1 MAVYSFANGLMKDPA
16 FGNYFYVTQ
25 GSVGFAVSKPKP
37 IILRDTYG
45 SFDVQHQDPTTIEY
59 GIGSFPCRCNVPG
72 WWITDGSG
80 DETGLINSA
89 LANLAGGTINALV
102 ALLELPETLKMLAD
116 LALAILRAA
125 RHFRKGNWM
134 EGIKSLAQ
142 ETKMSRRDRA
152 KVKEASQPKNR
163 KPEDAYLGYNF
174 GIVPAINDAQ
184 GALEAVKRKIE
195 KGDRLSRSRSNDGKS
210 GAQRKLD
217 RNFGGYGEGA
227 PNRASVNPNSGSATV
242 TVHGTVANAD
252 TVNLA
257 ALGFTNPIGAA
268 WEVIPYSFVVDY
280 FFDVSGWLGALAGTA
295 GIQDIDGCIVRQVIR
310 RKYCQIDFKE
320 SVSHQIVA
328 RIPLSMGGFGFP
340 KLPGLSAAG
349 VGSKQVANMGALL
362 AQGLRVR

>member
-1 MAVYSFANGLMKDPA
+1 MAIYSFGEGMVDPA
-16 FGNYFYVTQ
+16 FGNYFNIVQ
-25 GSVGFAVSKPKP
+25 GSVQFAVSKPKP
-37 IILRDTYG
+37 IVLRDTYG
-45 SFDVQHQDPTTIEY
+45 NFDILHNDPTIIEY

-72 WWITDGSG
+72 WWINEGSG
-80 DETGLINSA
+80 DETGLINDA

-102 ALLELPETLKMLAD
+102 TLLELPETLKMMAD

-125 RHFRKGNWM
+125 RHFRKGDWM

-142 ETKMSRRDRA
+142 ETKMSRRDKA
-152 KVKEASQPKNR
+152 KVKEASKPKNR

-174 GIVPAINDAQ
+174 GIVPAIADAQ

-217 RNFGGYGEGA
+217 RNFGGYREGT
-227 PNRASVNPNSGSATV
+227 PNQAAVNPNKGSATV

-268 WEVIPYSFVVDY
+268 WEAIPYSFVVDY
-280 FFDVSGWLGALAGTA
+280 FFDVGGWLGALAGTA
-295 GIQDIDGCIVRQVIR
+295 GIQDIDGCIVRQTLR
-310 RKYCQIDFKE
+310 RKYCMIDGAE
-320 SVSHQIVA
+320 SASHQVVV
-328 RIPLSMGGFGFP
+328 RVPLAMGGFGFP

-349 VGSKQVANMGALL
+349 VGSKQVTNMGAML
-362 AQGLRVR
+362 AQALRVR